1 VQWWRGAEDVRR
13 KAELLAAV
21 AEVFPLAVP
30 EVVFVDPDVGA
41 LAYRK
46 LPGMPLLGRDL
57 DQPEWLGPPLGR
69 AWRDRDRERAVFYA
83 RAALIEDLVYG
94 WRTGTRAY
102 VEAGQRH
109 LERTFG

>member
-1 VQWWRGAEDVRR
+1 
-13 KAELLAAV
+13 V

-30 EVVFVDPDVGA
+30 EVGFVDPDVGA

-46 LPGMPLLGRDL
+46 LPGMPWLGRDL

-83 RAALIEDLVYG
+83 RAALIEDLVNG
-94 WRTGTRAY
+94 WRTGARLRRGRSEAPGAY
-102 VEAGQRH
+102 VRLVRTKWPLLRIAG
-109 LERTFG
+109 